1 MSAREVS
8 ARGRG
13 AYVHAA
19 RMCTRRVCAR
29 GTDSAQIL
37 AASLGVPTAPTWA
50 FLAIDLPG
58 AVLSA
63 IALVL
68 VGRIDSSRDAV
79 LVMLMAMVASLL
91 LLLGSTALFEAGVL
105 SGLSWQLLL
114 GIGLYVRDAASAG
127 GPAAAPPKVAAATPP
142 KVAAAAPLD
151 PHQCRLVHA
160 SVPPSPV
167 RDRVEAREIDRAALM
182 SAARV
187 PTCLAS
193 PRAPAIAGG
202 VLAAGRAIL

>member
-1 MSAREVS
+1 
-8 ARGRG
+8 
-13 AYVHAA
+13 
-19 RMCTRRVCAR
+19 MCTRRVCAR

-127 GPAAAPPKVAAATPP
+127 GPAAAPPKVAAATLP

>member
-1 MSAREVS
+1 
-8 ARGRG
+8 
-13 AYVHAA
+13 
-19 RMCTRRVCAR
+19 MCTRRVCAR

-127 GPAAAPPKVAAATPP
+127 GPAAAPPKVAAAAPPKVAAAAAPP